1 MPRSTGLLV
10 WITRPSFGLLGLVL
24 GLCAGFG
31 LASGPLRPAV
41 ADRPEPLNDLA
52 PEERR
57 VVRLFEESSPSVV
70 FVATEQ
76 EVVIR
81 SVLGAYRDVRA
92 GTGSGFV
99 WDQQGHIVTNYH
111 VIRAATRVNVTF
123 ADGQTRP
130 ASVIGSAPD
139 KDLAV
144 LRVNPDGL
152 ALRST
157 PVGDSDRLRVG
168 QSVYAIG
175 NPFGLDQTLT
185 TGVVSALGRT
195 IESLNGRTIFDVI
208 QTDAAVNP
216 GNSGGPL
223 LDSSGRL
230 IGVNTAIRSPSGAS
244 AGISFAVP
252 SDTVRRIVPSLI
264 RTGRVT
270 APTLGIRYLPH
281 QQAAQIGIT
290 RGVLVLETIDGG
302 PAHTAGMRPTVRND
316 DGSIRL
322 GDVIIAIDNKPIRVP
337 ADLLNILA
345 DYEVGATVKVRIART
360 DRVVEVPVTLGEA
373 N

>member
-1 MPRSTGLLV
+1 MQRNSFGSRLNRLWPAAALLALGIVIGSLTQIPRSGE
-10 WITRPSFGLLGLVL
+10 
-24 GLCAGFG
+24 A
-31 LASGPLRPAV
+31 LAQPA
-41 ADRPEPLNDLA
+41 LA
-52 PEERR
+52 PGELSDAELR
-57 VVRLFEESSPSVV
+57 VVRLFEEATPSVV

-76 EVVIR
+76 DVVVR
-81 SVLGAYRDVRA
+81 NVFGAFRDVRS

-99 WDQQGHIVTNYH
+99 WDEDGHIVTNFH
-111 VIRAATRVNVTF
+111 VIRSATRVNVTF
-123 ADGQTRP
+123 ADGKTRS
-130 ASVIGSAPD
+130 AELVGTAPD

-144 LRVNPDGL
+144 LKVDPTDL
-152 ALRST
+152 SLRPT

-175 NPFGLDQTLT
+175 NPFGLDRTLT
-185 TGVVSALGRT
+185 AGVVSALGRT

-252 SDTVRRIVPSLI
+252 ADTVRRIVPSLI
-264 RTGRVT
+264 QTGRVT
-270 APTLGIRYLPH
+270 TPTIGIRFLPHGQSRQLGIR
-281 QQAAQIGIT
+281 
-290 RGVLVLETIDGG
+290 RGALVLELLEGG
-302 PAHTAGMRPTVRND
+302 PAARAGLRPTTRSS
-316 DGSIRL
+316 DGSITL
-322 GDVIIAIDNKPIRVP
+322 GDVIISVDDKPVVVP

-345 DYEVGATVKVRIART
+345 DYEVGDTVTVEVARP
-360 DRVVEVPVTLGEA
+360 DGVVKLRVVLDDPI
-373 N
+373 

>member
-1 MPRSTGLLV
+1 MQHASPRSRFEYLWPAAAFLAIG
-10 WITRPSFGLLGLVL
+10 IALGAFLQSPRQSEAIAQPIVVQGQL
-24 GLCAGFG
+24 TDAEL
-31 LASGPLRPAV
+31 
-41 ADRPEPLNDLA
+41 
-52 PEERR
+52 R
-57 VVRLFEESSPSVV
+57 VVRLFEEATPSVV

-76 EVVIR
+76 DVVVR
-81 SVLGAYRDVRA
+81 NVFGAFRDVRS

-99 WDQQGHIVTNYH
+99 WDKDGHIVTNFH

-123 ADGQTRP
+123 SDGQTRP
-130 ASVIGSAPD
+130 AEVVGTAPD

-144 LRVNPDGL
+144 LKVDPDGL
-152 ALRST
+152 TLRST
-157 PVGDSDRLRVG
+157 PVGDSEALRVG

-175 NPFGLDQTLT
+175 NPFGLDRTLT
-185 TGVVSALGRT
+185 AGVVSALGRT
-195 IESLNGRTIFDVI
+195 IESLNGRTIYDVI

-252 SDTVRRIVPSLI
+252 ADTVRRIVPSLI

-270 APTLGIRYLPH
+270 TPTIGIRFLPHGQTRQLGI
-281 QQAAQIGIT
+281 A
-290 RGVLVLETIDGG
+290 RGVLVLELIEDG
-302 PAHTAGMRPTVRND
+302 PAARAGLRPTTRKS
-316 DGSIRL
+316 DGSITL
-322 GDVIIAIDNKPIRVP
+322 GDVIISIDDKPVLVP

-345 DYEVGATVKVRIART
+345 DYEVGDTVL
-360 DRVVEVPVTLGEA
+360 VEVARPSGVVKLRVTLDEPI
-373 N
+373 

>member
-1 MPRSTGLLV
+1 VFRNSPRSRFDLFWPAAALLA
-10 WITRPSFGLLGLVL
+10 FGIAIGSTFQTSPP
-24 GLCAGFG
+24 AEA
-31 LASGPLRPAV
+31 LAQPAV
-41 ADRPEPLNDLA
+41 AAGELTESEL
-52 PEERR
+52 R
-57 VVRLFEESSPSVV
+57 VVRLFEEATPSVV

-76 EVVIR
+76 DVVVR
-81 SVLGAYRDVRA
+81 NVFGAFRDVRS

-99 WDQQGHIVTNYH
+99 WDEDGHIVTNFH
-111 VIRAATRVNVTF
+111 VIRSATRVNVTF
-123 ADGQTRP
+123 SDGQTKP
-130 ASVIGSAPD
+130 AEIVGAAPD

-144 LRVNPDGL
+144 LKVDADGL
-152 ALRST
+152 SLRPT
-157 PVGDSDRLRVG
+157 PVGDSEGLRVG

-175 NPFGLDQTLT
+175 NPFGLDRTLT

-252 SDTVRRIVPSLI
+252 ADTVRRIVPSLI
-264 RTGRVT
+264 QTGRVT
-270 APTLGIRYLPH
+270 TPTIGVRFLPSAQSRQLGI
-281 QQAAQIGIT
+281 A
-290 RGVLVLETIDGG
+290 RGVLVLELIEDG
-302 PAHTAGMRPTVRND
+302 PAARAGLRPTTRSS
-316 DGSIRL
+316 DGSITL
-322 GDVIIAIDNKPIRVP
+322 GDVIISIDNKPVVVP

-345 DYEVGATVKVRIART
+345 DYEVGDTVL
-360 DRVVEVPVTLGEA
+360 VEVARPGGVVKLRVTLDDPV
-373 N
+373 